1 MSNEERRKLFIYDKK
16 EVGVLILLGIG
27 VALFAFTMGVHLGKQ
42 VSPKPIEVVTDHAV
56 SPPIDPAPQGAP
68 NRIEVSEEQKH
79 VETAVEETL
88 DQSLRDEVA
97 KTGLQVEQP
106 KPLEL
111 PTETKPVVKK
121 NEKKAAQ
128 VKAEQPKGPAEGA
141 FTLQVGSY
149 PSTSEAEPELKKLKS
164 KGLGAEVRE
173 VEVPGKGKWF
183 RLYVGQFPTVKDAE
197 ATGKNYKT
205 EKLIRD
211 FVVVKVPNTSRDGG

>member
-1 MSNEERRKLFIYDKK
+1 MSNDERRKLFIYDKK

-42 VSPKPIEVVTDHAV
+42 VSPKVVDVNTEHAV
-56 SPPIDPAPQGAP
+56 SPPVDPAPQGAP
-68 NRIEVSEEQKH
+68 NRVEVSEEQKH
-79 VETAVEETL
+79 VESAVEETL

-97 KTGLQVEQP
+97 KQGLQVEEP
-106 KPLEL
+106 KPLTL
-111 PTETKPVVKK
+111 PTETKSVVQKK
-121 NEKKAAQ
+121 KK
-128 VKAEQPKGPAEGA
+128 VEPKGPVGGA

-149 PSTSEAEPELKKLKS
+149 PSTSEAEPELTKLKG

-197 ATGKNYKT
+197 TTGKNYKN

-211 FVVVKVPNTSRDGG
+211 FVVVKVPSTPRDGG